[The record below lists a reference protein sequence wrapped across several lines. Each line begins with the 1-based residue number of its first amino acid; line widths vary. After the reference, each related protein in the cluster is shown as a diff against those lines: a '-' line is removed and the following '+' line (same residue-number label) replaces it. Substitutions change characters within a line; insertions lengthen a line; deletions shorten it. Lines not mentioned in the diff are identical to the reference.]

1 MKQKNMKYEVSQK
14 TFNSELQHE
23 FKAKKYDS
31 CGRPKFELDIKWLK
45 EYLETEYKVS
55 FNITDEKDDEYE
67 NGTLE
72 EEILYLENRLKDLFK
87 KKIEKEQKATQKDN
101 KQVDEPEE
109 EPKKYFAK
117 FPVTKP
123 TNNDEKSFSMF
134 SFVYH
139 KKNQDKK
146 FHDKNEIEYVA
157 KKCKTKLHDHYKD
170 SYLKYDI
177 ER

>member
-67 NGTLE
+67 HGTLE
-72 EEILYLENRLKDLFK
+72 EEIFFLY
-87 KKIEKEQKATQKDN
+87 
-101 KQVDEPEE
+101 
-109 EPKKYFAK
+109 
-117 FPVTKP
+117 
-123 TNNDEKSFSMF
+123 KSFKRF
-134 SFVYH
+134 S
-139 KKNQDKK
+139 K
-146 FHDKNEIEYVA
+146 
-157 KKCKTKLHDHYKD
+157 
-170 SYLKYDI
+170 
-177 ER
+177 